1 MHMIQWK
8 SWKESDRPNQGLQ
21 RKLQNHRQGI
31 RNARNEKISRY
42 KVEEG
47 NGDNG
52 VVSLCK

>member
-1 MHMIQWK
+1 MTDPIK
-8 SWKESDRPNQGLQ
+8 GFRENYRIIDRVLGMQGM
-21 RKLQNHRQGI
+21 K
-31 RNARNEKISRY
+31 KISRY